1 MVSAM
6 NGNNLPAAG
15 CGNPSQQL
23 GRCPSGAAVNA
34 PDTPQFTR
42 REALKII
49 GTGVAVAGLGLT
61 KVGAAEATAV
71 PALGWE
77 LPPLGYAYGA
87 LEPHFDARTME
98 IHHTKHHQAYINNA
112 KNLLKDHPD
121 LLARGPEALVRD
133 LASVPEAIRTGIR
146 NNAGGH
152 VNHAFF
158 WQVISPATG
167 MSIQQLPVAIA
178 AAFGSMDD
186 FKKLFADA
194 AMKRFGSGWAWL
206 SLKDGKLI
214 VHSTANQDSP
224 LSDGAKPIIGL
235 DVWEHAYYLHY
246 QNRRADYVNAFWNV
260 LNWTQAEANY
270 GAALKG

>member
-1 MVSAM
+1 MVSDM
-6 NGNNLPAAG
+6 
-15 CGNPSQQL
+15 
-23 GRCPSGAAVNA
+23 NA
-34 PDTPQFTR
+34 PDTPRLTR
-42 REALKII
+42 RDALKII
-49 GTGVAVAGLGLT
+49 GAGVAVAGLGLP
-61 KVGAAEATAV
+61 KAGAAEV
-71 PALGWE
+71 ESSLGWE
-77 LPPLGYAYGA
+77 LPKLPYAYGA

-112 KNLLKDHPD
+112 KALLKDHPA

-133 LASVPEAIRTGIR
+133 LGSVPEAIRTGIR

-158 WQVISPATG
+158 WKIISPAAG
-167 MSIQQLPVAIA
+167 ASIQQLPVVIA
-178 AAFGSMDD
+178 ETFGSMDE
-186 FKKLFADA
+186 FKKQFADA

-206 SLKDGKLI
+206 SLKGGKLV

-224 LSDGAKPIIGL
+224 LSDGATPIIGL

-246 QNRRADYVNAFWNV
+246 QNRRADFVNAFWNV